1 MGQQMTMSSV
11 SWAKSQESEN
21 KVTFFFFLGGGIKG
35 MINKRRVGLRLK
47 SENKNATK
55 VHTKIST

>member
-21 KVTFFFFLGGGIKG
+21 KVTFFFFFWGGDTRYADSQKG
-35 MINKRRVGLRLK
+35 RPKAQK
-47 SENKNATK
+47 
-55 VHTKIST
+55 